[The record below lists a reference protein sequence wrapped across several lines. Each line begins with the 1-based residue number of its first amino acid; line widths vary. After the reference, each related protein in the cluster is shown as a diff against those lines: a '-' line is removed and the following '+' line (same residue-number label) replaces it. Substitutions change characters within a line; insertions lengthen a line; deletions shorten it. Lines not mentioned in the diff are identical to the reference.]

1 MNIFETWIAN
11 KPVAHRGLHDAETPE
26 LSLASF
32 IKAIENNY
40 AIELDLRALADGT
53 IVVFHD
59 ETLGRMTGKD
69 GYLSNLKYEDIRD
82 LKLAK
87 SNEHIPTLEQA
98 LKIINGRTPILI
110 EIKNMGKV
118 GEFEKAV
125 YKILQNYKGE
135 YAIQSFNPYSLEW
148 FKINAPHVKRGQVAS
163 SMKNSDFSFFKR
175 MALKH
180 MSLNKKVSEPN
191 FIAYKTEDL
200 PNRYVK
206 KFKNLP
212 LLAWC
217 VRTDEEYERVSKIC
231 DNVIFEHIKPIV

>member
-1 MNIFETWIAN
+1 
-11 KPVAHRGLHDAETPE
+11 
-26 LSLASF
+26 
-32 IKAIENNY
+32 
-40 AIELDLRALADGT
+40 
-53 IVVFHD
+53 
-59 ETLGRMTGKD
+59 MTGKD
-69 GYLSNLKYEDIRD
+69 GYLANLKYEDIRD

-87 SNEHIPTLEQA
+87 SNEHIPTLEQT
-98 LKIINGRTPILI
+98 LKIVNGQTPILI

-135 YAIQSFNPYSLEW
+135 YAVQSFNPYSLEW

-163 SMKNSDFSFFKR
+163 SMKNSDLSFFKR
-175 MALKH
+175 IALKH

-191 FIAYKTEDL
+191 FIAYRTEDL

-206 KFKNLP
+206 KYKNLP

-217 VRTDEEYERVSKIC
+217 VRTEEEYDRVSKIC
-231 DNVIFEHIKPIV
+231 DNVIFEHFKPIV